1 MFASQGQL
9 DWHEHLESLMT
20 RASGP
25 WDTEGKV
32 RGGRPF
38 GLGLHATLEGGS
50 AKKQQQP
57 FASPL
62 PQDPPPGVGRRR
74 QRLSSRSLDGA
85 VSSLQPGGTARTGA
99 PKKRTFKVEDDHC
112 VFEMDEDLASN
123 SLGGGGA
130 SGGEIGAQLGSG
142 GCKRVARPSHPAPPH
157 HTPCAG
163 FSPPPAR
170 AATPPG
176 ARRFTAAEAAA
187 RAGLPARIVFEVP
200 GPSTQLRGK
209 SLPTEAR
216 VCPRGP
222 RRQGLL

>member
-1 MFASQGQL
+1 MALMVPPPLSAGSAQARASMFASQGHL
-9 DWHEHLESLMT
+9 DWNEHMESLMT
-20 RASGP
+20 RASGS

-57 FASPL
+57 FASPARVVL
-62 PQDPPPGVGRRR
+62 PHDPPPGVGRRR
-74 QRLSSRSLDGA
+74 RLSSRRLDGA

-99 PKKRTFKVEDDHC
+99 PKRTFKVEDDHS
-112 VFEMDEDLASN
+112 VFEMDEDLASK

-163 FSPPPAR
+163 FSPR
-170 AATPPG
+170 
-176 ARRFTAAEAAA
+176 ARRHT
-187 RAGLPARIVFEVP
+187 
-200 GPSTQLRGK
+200 T
-209 SLPTEAR
+209 
-216 VCPRGP
+216 RGP
-222 RRQGLL
+222 QVYRR